1 MPIVLYLWPGSAQPY
16 NTRKGKTAG
25 RLIAVFKYPAAPLN
39 KGLIEQNY
47 QDAKMAAKKAELPK
61 PRRLTMGYHSYDIY
75 GEYGWTGTRKVP
87 TLRMSG
93 EWLKNAGFLAG
104 KRVRVHVAEQC
115 ITIILDS

>member
-1 MPIVLYLWPGSAQPY
+1 
-16 NTRKGKTAG
+16 
-25 RLIAVFKYPAAPLN
+25 
-39 KGLIEQNY
+39 
-47 QDAKMAAKKAELPK
+47 MAAKKAELPK

-104 KRVRVHVAEQC
+104 KRVRCMWQSIASPLFLNHE
-115 ITIILDS
+115 